1 MLKIN
6 DKRRRVGHLVLAKTL
21 ALLQARDVTARVLV
35 ERVGIH
41 LVTAQEW
48 LRALKKERTI
58 HICGWMQDSLG
69 RDTTAVFRLGQGLD
83 APRRKLTPAQRQA
96 RYRERKARG
105 ANS

>member
-1 MLKIN
+1 MLKTEHVQ
-6 DKRRRVGHLVLAKTL
+6 RRVGHMVLAKTL
-21 ALLQARDVTARVLV
+21 ALLQARDVTARLLV

-69 RDTTAVFRLGQGLD
+69 RDTTAIFRLGQGID
-83 APRRKLTPAQRQA
+83 VPRKKLTSAQRQA
-96 RYRERKARG
+96 RYRERKSRG
-105 ANS
+105 TNP